1 MNFHLQKF
9 SKLGRGG
16 ELVIMANK
24 KELRSTAEKRLRE
37 KTEKLGNIPKDVDAL
52 IHELQV
58 HQVELEM
65 QNEELRESRKELE
78 ELHEKYYDLYNSAP
92 VGYFT
97 LDATSAVTELNSTG
111 AELLGFDKNDLIKT
125 LFRWYIT
132 PNYSETF
139 LNYLK
144 QAIQTG
150 AKQVF
155 DVGLIRKNGII
166 FYAHVEM
173 MPQFNPETT
182 FKMAVV
188 DITQRKKLEDDL
200 KRSNNELQQFAYVA
214 SHDLQEPLRTIAS
227 FTQLLA
233 RRYEGKLDS
242 DADEFIGYIV
252 DASIRMKQQ
261 IEDLLEFSRVMTKGS
276 NFEKINL
283 EQTIKQIISSLGVL
297 IKENDAEITYN
308 PLPEIYADS
317 RQIARLF
324 QNIITNSI
332 KFRKPDEPPKIHI
345 SVEKDE
351 KTKEYVFSI
360 SDNGIGIDPKYQD
373 RIFTIFQRLHT
384 IEEYQGTG
392 IGLAVA
398 RKIVERHGGHIWV
411 ESELEKGATFY
422 FTLPIPSQ

>member
-1 MNFHLQKF
+1 MD
-9 SKLGRGG
+9 
-16 ELVIMANK
+16 NK
-24 KELRSTAEKRLRE
+24 KELRSTAEERLRE
-37 KTEKLGNIPKDVDAL
+37 KTENLGNIPKDVDAL
-52 IHELQV
+52 IHELEV
-58 HQVELEM
+58 HQIELEM
-65 QNEELRESRKELE
+65 QNEELRHSQVELGK
-78 ELHEKYYDLYNSAP
+78 LHEKYYDLYNSAP

-132 PNYSETF
+132 PNYSEKF

-261 IEDLLEFSRVMTKGS
+261 IEDLLEFSRVMTNGS

-283 EQTIKQIISSLGVL
+283 EQTVKQIISSLGVL

-324 QNIITNSI
+324 QNLINNSI
-332 KFRKPDEPPKIHI
+332 KFKKPDEPPKIHI

-351 KTKEYVFSI
+351 KTNEYVFSI

-422 FTLPIPSQ
+422 FTLPIPS